1 MSKHTAPTKANYHTF
16 ADGVRY
22 VLQQLGGVSILTV
35 FRTMLIILNIMVI
48 IFLYNVVTSQQTV
61 EKIIDRVVEDT
72 TEAETADMNIRDQV
86 GPQIMSNLNK
96 LLYSLNADRTFVI
109 ELHNGKHNATN
120 MPFKFF
126 DMTYEEI
133 NDERSDVYIS
143 DNFTQVMVSHYK
155 LPFWLA
161 NHHKFLGNVDD
172 LADIDGRFAVNFEN
186 FGGKYLCITLLRNR
200 HVNLGFLGV
209 AYNDTANVKPIEEME
224 AKLAAYEHIIA
235 PLLDLTTQREKM
247 NN

>member
-1 MSKHTAPTKANYHTF
+1 MSKNTVPAKANYRTF

-48 IFLYNVVTSQQTV
+48 IFLYNVVTSQQAV
-61 EKIIDRVVEDT
+61 EKIIDTVIEIDKEET
-72 TEAETADMNIRDQV
+72 TDMNIRDQV

-96 LLYSLNADRTFVI
+96 LLYSLDADRAFVI

-133 NDERSDVYIS
+133 NDERSNVYIS
-143 DNFTQVMVSHYK
+143 DNFYQVMVSHYK

-161 NHHKFLGNVDD
+161 NNHKFLGNVDD
-172 LADIDGRFAVNFEN
+172 LAEIDGRFAVNFEKY
-186 FGGKYLCITLLRNR
+186 GGKYLCITLLRNK
-200 HVNLGFLGV
+200 HTNLGFLGV
-209 AYNDTANVKPIEEME
+209 TYNDTEHVKSMEEME

-235 PLLDLTTQREKM
+235 PLLDLTTQKEKIRY
-247 NN
+247 